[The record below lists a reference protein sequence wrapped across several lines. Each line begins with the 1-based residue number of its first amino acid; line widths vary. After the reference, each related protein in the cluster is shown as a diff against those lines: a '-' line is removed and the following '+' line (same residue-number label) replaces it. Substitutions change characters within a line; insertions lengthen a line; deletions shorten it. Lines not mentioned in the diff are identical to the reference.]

1 MRYNGEKMCRFVFR
15 KFVKICCELDISLQ
29 HPFFV
34 HPIQIK
40 LEIKIYPIEFVDPGE
55 DPTLLKLVKDLFLDE
70 KTSDFEVGYLSSTRS
85 APLSRFCPGR
95 DALQCPT

>member
-1 MRYNGEKMCRFVFR
+1 MKTCR
-15 KFVKICCELDISLQ
+15 KLDISLQ
-29 HPFFV
+29 HPFFI

-70 KTSDFEVGYLSSTRS
+70 KTSDFEVGFYHRLFKLKPGSLRSIYLHKS
-85 APLSRFCPGR
+85 
-95 DALQCPT
+95 